1 MSKITGKV
9 NYKEVLKGDTGYT
22 FEPHVTVDGILY
34 WTNNGNLENP
44 LPVNLHGKQGF
55 VFIPHVDS
63 EGNLS
68 WSNTGELENPP
79 TVNIKGDKGYFYTPH
94 ISQDGILTWSNNGD
108 LENPQPFNISD
119 LILNEVKESRVDTT
133 GKTFSKLKE
142 RLDSDFKKLSESI
155 KNNDTKDEVV
165 QARTATTG
173 ENFMTLDDR
182 IDHEVMRLREKIE
195 VTMLEQ
201 EDKESHIIE
210 NTVEGVTSDMV
221 VKGRTLQNLCSS
233 KLVTINVGQVF
244 NNIIS
249 PLNLLQGGKTY
260 TIIYNLTKTS
270 SINERCTPYLQNAS
284 GNRIYEQ
291 ATVNYNISTGI
302 KKWTITLSSD
312 FEPTQLCFWVQG
324 HNSDVEIKDFI
335 IIEGDYTNKPIPTHF
350 EGISSFGQQEDKIS
364 ILSNGS
370 NLLYNIFSVGSCS
383 NNGNDFVKN
392 SNKANFNENKF
403 EYVGAVEKFT
413 RKAVI
418 FKHKFKPNE
427 NYTLNISSSSVG
439 SESIWG
445 WFLDDNLKVVS
456 GQDPFYLKSTSGSS
470 TILSKQSYNY
480 FMITFPTT
488 LYNTNLEFYNEMI
501 LTESN
506 TVKNFKPPI
515 YNKKDILLQNLGF
528 DEGLKGINDV
538 TDEIN
543 SIRKVAIK
551 RIGKREYREGDL
563 LLGNVITDKVNTYY
577 VLEEPVETPLNE
589 NINVKTFNDKTYV
602 SFENSINGTSSFK
615 VPVNTNKLINDLKF
629 EKEDLKEK
637 FNNLTTEFEN
647 FKTYMIQTLPYKEV

>member
-34 WTNNGNLENP
+34 WTNNGNFENP

-68 WSNTGELENPP
+68 WTNTGELENPT

-133 GKTFSKLKE
+133 GKTFTKLKE

-201 EDKESHIIE
+201 EDKESHDISNTIE
-210 NTVEGVTSDMV
+210 GMSSDM
-221 VKGRTLQNLCSS
+221 
-233 KLVTINVGQVF
+233 
-244 NNIIS
+244 IIK
-249 PLNLLQGGKTY
+249 GKT
-260 TIIYNLTKTS
+260 IKLD
-270 SINERCTPYLQNAS
+270 NE
-284 GNRIYEQ
+284 
-291 ATVNYNISTGI
+291 
-302 KKWTITLSSD
+302 
-312 FEPTQLCFWVQG
+312 
-324 HNSDVEIKDFI
+324 EIK
-335 IIEGDYTNKPIPTHF
+335 
-350 EGISSFGQQEDKIS
+350 SFGQEENKIS
-364 ILSNGS
+364 ILSSGLNMV
-370 NLLYNIFSVGSCS
+370 NLSSW
-383 NNGNDFVKN
+383 DVKEVVDGKQCYISHGYSSTTDDTGKPLILKLSKPIQQGEN
-392 SNKANFNENKF
+392 VTVISMNKATTYFNNFMLFNSQTKKTQSLGKNDQKNVWVNYKNTVPSNSYYDSIQIDTGDGNQKGFIETLF
-403 EYVGAVEKFT
+403 VG
-413 RKAVI
+413 
-418 FKHKFKPNE
+418 
-427 NYTLNISSSSVG
+427 VG
-439 SESIWG
+439 
-445 WFLDDNLKVVS
+445 DNL
-456 GQDPFYLKSTSGSS
+456 
-470 TILSKQSYNY
+470 NY
-480 FMITFPTT
+480 QE
-488 LYNTNLEFYNEMI
+488 YKED
-501 LTESN
+501 
-506 TVKNFKPPI
+506 
-515 YNKKDILLQNLGF
+515 KKDILLNKYNF
-528 DEGLKGINDV
+528 ESGLNGINNV
-538 TDEIN
+538 CDEIN
-543 SIRKVAIK
+543 SIKNIAIK
-551 RIGKREYREGDL
+551 RIGKREYQEGDL
-563 LLGNVITDKVNTYY
+563 LLENVITDKINTYY
-577 VLEEPVETPLNE
+577 VLEEPIETPLNE
-589 NINVKTFNDKTYV
+589 NINLKTFNEKTYV

-615 VPVNTNKLINDLKF
+615 TPVNTNKLINDLKF

-637 FNNLTTEFEN
+637 FNNLTNEFEN

>member
-133 GKTFSKLKE
+133 GKTFTKLKE

-201 EDKESHIIE
+201 EDKESHDIS
-210 NTVEGVTSDMV
+210 NTIDGVCSDM
-221 VKGRTLQNLCSS
+221 
-233 KLVTINVGQVF
+233 
-244 NNIIS
+244 IIK
-249 PLNLLQGGKTY
+249 GKT
-260 TIIYNLTKTS
+260 
-270 SINERCTPYLQNAS
+270 
-284 GNRIYEQ
+284 
-291 ATVNYNISTGI
+291 I
-302 KKWTITLSSD
+302 KFD
-312 FEPTQLCFWVQG
+312 NG
-324 HNSDVEIKDFI
+324 EIK
-335 IIEGDYTNKPIPTHF
+335 
-350 EGISSFGQQEDKIS
+350 SFGQEEDKIS
-364 ILSNGS
+364 ILSSGLNMV
-370 NLLYNIFSVGSCS
+370 NLSSWDVKEVIDGKQCYISHGYSSTSADTGKPLILKLSKPIQQGENVSVISM
-383 NNGNDFVKN
+383 
-392 SNKANFNENKF
+392 NKATNYFNNFLLFNSQTKKTQTLGKNEQKNVWVNYKNTVLSNSYYDSIQIDTGEANQKGF
-403 EYVGAVEKFT
+403 IETLFVG
-413 RKAVI
+413 
-418 FKHKFKPNE
+418 
-427 NYTLNISSSSVG
+427 VG
-439 SESIWG
+439 
-445 WFLDDNLKVVS
+445 DNL
-456 GQDPFYLKSTSGSS
+456 
-470 TILSKQSYNY
+470 NY
-480 FMITFPTT
+480 QE
-488 LYNTNLEFYNEMI
+488 YKED
-501 LTESN
+501 
-506 TVKNFKPPI
+506 
-515 YNKKDILLQNLGF
+515 KKDILLQDLGF
-528 DEGLKGINDV
+528 NEGLRGFDLTVCDELND
-538 TDEIN
+538 IKN
-543 SIRKVAIK
+543 VAIK
-551 RIGKREYREGDL
+551 RIEKHTFTGNENISLHDTQKETVSFRYLNDTHITTWDNPSNLLCTSLPSIGNKIYESNNVGCASDNIGFIFRLNKNSLTSQDVEGFKKWL
-563 LLGNVITDKVNTYY
+563 KENPTTIYY
-577 VLEEPVETPLNE
+577 ELAEPVETLLSE
-589 NINVKTFNDKTYV
+589 NIKLKTFNDKTYIN
-602 SFENSINGTSSFK
+602 FENSIKGTSSFK

-637 FNNLTTEFEN
+637 FNNLNNEFEN
-647 FKTYMIQTLPYKEV
+647 FKTYMIQTLPYKGE